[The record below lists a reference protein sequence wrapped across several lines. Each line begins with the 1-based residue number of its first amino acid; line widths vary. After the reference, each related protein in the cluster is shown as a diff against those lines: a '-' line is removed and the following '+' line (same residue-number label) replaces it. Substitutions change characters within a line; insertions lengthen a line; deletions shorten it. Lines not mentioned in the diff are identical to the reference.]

1 MSDEEALDLAQVDP
15 PVWRIMVGDVA
26 YGPYTLG
33 QMRSF
38 LGEERLNIH
47 SRVADGDGGA
57 FMPAGEQ
64 PGLQSIFREHLT
76 PKVDAVAEA
85 TNQVVIVRHAGDSR
99 SAMIGVLNELGT
111 FGEVMPGVYLINTTA
126 TTKDLRDSL
135 TAVSEDGDRILVV
148 NAANGRLGW
157 QGLGPEAD
165 THIRAIWD
173 RK

>member
-1 MSDEEALDLAQVDP
+1 MSREDTLDLAQVDP

-76 PKVDAVAEA
+76 PQVNAEAEA
-85 TNQVVIVRHAGDSR
+85 TNQVVIVRHVEGSR

-126 TTKDLRDSL
+126 TTKALRDSL

-173 RK
+173 R